1 MPILSVERKRNNSAP
16 TAPKQSSTF
25 AFKFGYEVGLDLRV
39 ADCITDD
46 ICDRDRDDYAAGIAK
61 GRRELARAERAFAAE
76 QTRDAELMAAEGRSR
91 RRKIG

>member
-25 AFKFGYEVGLDLRV
+25 AFKFGYEVGLGLRA
-39 ADCITDD
+39 ADCIMDD
-46 ICDRDRDDYAAGIAK
+46 VCDRDRRDYAAGISR
-61 GRRELARAERAFAAE
+61 GRRELAKAERAFAAE
-76 QTRDAELMAAEGRSR
+76 QARDAELMATEGRSR